1 MESGDSCEFPTPLPL
16 DVNFMK
22 KRILSSLLA
31 FVLLLSALP
40 MEVYAAETRYS
51 VAASPDQTTDA
62 GKTVS
67 MSVSVSGGKYNA
79 YDLVLTYDTARL
91 TYVSGQAADK
101 GASVTEKSGS
111 IRVIGYGADKSA
123 STKVVTLTFKTKA
136 AGTAK
141 VVISSAKIDTGTNAP
156 TKNAP
161 PAAISRSTT
170 KFTIQ
175 PGYTV
180 TLDKGLTSDSL
191 SAAAGEDYT
200 FRATDPLHYDYKP
213 SAKIGG
219 KDVTVKDNGDGTYTI
234 PGSEINGNIT
244 VKANRTPKTY
254 KVTFK
259 GEDLSGEKTAAYN
272 TPYHFKLNRKAG
284 YSYVLRVTIGG
295 KSYTCYKAENGG
307 YVIPG
312 ADITGDIVVTA
323 QKTKINSGGGSSS
336 GGSGGGSSAKYVS
349 VSFIGSGADD
359 AVGRKTTRRGSDYT
373 FRIDRKDDTD
383 YDVSARVNGVTVKCT
398 YDSKKNIYRIS
409 GSEVTGDITIT
420 ITKGAPVEVNVYVT
434 LDKQSMYLVTYSGS
448 VEDGHVPM
456 YDGQNMYWSE
466 AYNAYAWL
474 VISSADEKEVVRTA
488 RNSIIIGEGEAAA
501 SIDYSGNVDLSGR
514 IDVDDVHLDHDVY
527 NARYTLVSMVMHKF
541 LNADVNRDRK
551 VDVKDAV
558 WIVNRILSGQQGA

>member
-1 MESGDSCEFPTPLPL
+1 
-16 DVNFMK
+16 MK

-31 FVLLLSALP
+31 FVMLLSALP
-40 MEVYAAETRYS
+40 MGVYAAETRYS
-51 VAASPDQTTDA
+51 VAASPDQTTDV

-67 MSVSVSGGKYNA
+67 MSVSASGGKYNA

-101 GASVTEKSGS
+101 GASVTEKSES
-111 IRVIGYGADKSA
+111 IRVIGYGADKAA
-123 STKVVTLTFKTKA
+123 STAAVTLTFRTKA
-136 AGTAK
+136 AGTAE
-141 VVISSAKIDTGTNAP
+141 VRISSAKIDAGVNAP
-156 TKNAP
+156 TKDAP
-161 PAAISRSTT
+161 LALIKNSTT
-170 KFTIQ
+170 RFTIQ

-180 TLDKGLTSDSL
+180 TLEDGLAADSL

-213 SAKIGG
+213 SAKINGNI
-219 KDVTVKDNGDGTYTI
+219 TVKDNGDGTYTI

-259 GEDLSGEKTAAYN
+259 GEDLSGENSAPYN

-295 KSYTCYKAENGG
+295 KSYTGYKAENGG

-312 ADITGDIVVTA
+312 AAITGDIVVTA

-383 YDVSARVNGVTVKCT
+383 YDVSARVNGVTVKCI

-558 WIVNRILSGQQGA
+558 WIVNRIRSGQQGA

>member
-1 MESGDSCEFPTPLPL
+1 M
-16 DVNFMK
+16 
-22 KRILSSLLA
+22 SSA
-31 FVLLLSALP
+31 
-40 MEVYAAETRYS
+40 
-51 VAASPDQTTDA
+51 
-62 GKTVS
+62 
-67 MSVSVSGGKYNA
+67 
-79 YDLVLTYDTARL
+79 TAR
-91 TYVSGQAADK
+91 TRPVSTA
-101 GASVTEKSGS
+101 
-111 IRVIGYGADKSA
+111 
-123 STKVVTLTFKTKA
+123 VVTLTFKTKA
-136 AGTAK
+136 TGTAEVK
-141 VVISSAKIDTGTNAP
+141 ISSAKIDSSKNAQTRNAP
-156 TKNAP
+156 LAVIKN
-161 PAAISRSTT
+161 STT
-170 KFTIQ
+170 RFIIQ
-175 PGYTV
+175 PRYTV
-180 TLDKGLTSDSL
+180 TLEDGLTADSL

-213 SAKIGG
+213 SAKVGG

-244 VKANRTPKTY
+244 VKANRNPKTY

-259 GEDLSGEKTAAYN
+259 GEDLSGENSAPYN

-295 KSYTCYKAENGG
+295 KSYTGYKAENGG

-312 ADITGDIVVTA
+312 AAVTGDIVITA
-323 QKTKINSGGGSSS
+323 QKNKINPGGTSGGGGS
-336 GGSGGGSSAKYVS
+336 SGGGSSAGTVS

-420 ITKGAPVEVNVYVT
+420 ITKGAPVEVNVYIT

-558 WIVNRILSGQQGA
+558 WIVNRILSGRQGA

>member
-1 MESGDSCEFPTPLPL
+1 
-16 DVNFMK
+16 MK
-22 KRILSSLLA
+22 KRILSMLLA
-31 FVLLLSALP
+31 CLILLSALP
-40 MEVYAAETRYS
+40 LGGYAAQ
-51 VAASPDQTTDA
+51 ASPRYTVSASQDQTTDV

-67 MSVSVSGGKYNA
+67 MTVSVAGGSYNA
-79 YDLVLTYDTARL
+79 YDLALTYDTARL
-91 TYVSGQAADK
+91 TYVSGRTADRD
-101 GASVTEKSGS
+101 ASVAEKGGS
-111 IRVIGYGADKSA
+111 IRVIGYGADKA
-123 STKVVTLTFKTKA
+123 VSTAVVTLTFKTKA
-136 AGTAK
+136 TGTAEVK
-141 VVISSAKIDTGTNAP
+141 ISSAKIDSSKNAQTRNAP
-156 TKNAP
+156 LAVIKN
-161 PAAISRSTT
+161 STT
-170 KFTIQ
+170 RFIIQ
-175 PGYTV
+175 PRYTV
-180 TLDKGLTSDSL
+180 TLEDGLTADSL

-213 SAKIGG
+213 SAKVGG

-244 VKANRTPKTY
+244 VKANRNPKTY

-259 GEDLSGEKTAAYN
+259 GEDLSGENSAPYN

-295 KSYTCYKAENGG
+295 KSYTGYKAENGG

-312 ADITGDIVVTA
+312 AAVTGDIVITA
-323 QKTKINSGGGSSS
+323 QKNKINPGGTSGGGGS
-336 GGSGGGSSAKYVS
+336 SGGGSSAGTVS

-420 ITKGAPVEVNVYVT
+420 ITKGAPVEVNVYIT

-558 WIVNRILSGQQGA
+558 WIVNRILSGRQGA

>member
-1 MESGDSCEFPTPLPL
+1 
-16 DVNFMK
+16 MK
-22 KRILSSLLA
+22 KRILSALLA
-31 FVLLLSALP
+31 FVLIVSALP
-40 MEVYAAETRYS
+40 VGGKAAESGGVAAQASIRYS
-51 VAASPDQTTDA
+51 VSASPDQTTDV
-62 GKTVS
+62 GKTVI
-67 MSVSVSGGKYNA
+67 MYVTVSGGSYNA
-79 YDLVLTYDTARL
+79 YDLALTYDAARL

-101 GASVTEKSGS
+101 GASVTEKNGS
-111 IRVIGYGADKSA
+111 IRVIGYGGDKSA
-123 STKVVTLTFKTKA
+123 STAVVTLTFRTKA

-141 VVISSAKIDTGTNAP
+141 VVISSAKIDAGANAP

-161 PAAISRSTT
+161 SAAIRRSTT
-170 KFTIQ
+170 QFIVQPQFT
-175 PGYTV
+175 V
-180 TLDKGLTSDSL
+180 KLDEGLASDSL

-213 SAKIGG
+213 SAKVGG
-219 KDVTVKDNGDGTYTI
+219 QDVTDKVVKNEDGSYTI
-234 PGSEINGNIT
+234 PGGEITGNIT

-259 GEDLSGEKTAAYN
+259 GEDLSGEKAAAYN

-284 YSYVLRVTIGG
+284 YSYVLRVTISG
-295 KSYTCYKAENGG
+295 KSYTGYKAENGG

-312 ADITGDIVVTA
+312 AAVTGDIVVTA

-514 IDVDDVHLDHDVY
+514 IDGDDAHLDRDVY
-527 NARYTLVSMVMHKF
+527 NAKYTLASMVMHKF

-558 WIVNRILSGQQGA
+558 WIVNRVLHG

>member
-1 MESGDSCEFPTPLPL
+1 
-16 DVNFMK
+16 MK

-31 FVLLLSALP
+31 FVMLLSALP
-40 MEVYAAETRYS
+40 VGVYAAETRYS
-51 VAASPDQTTDA
+51 VAASPDQTTDV

-67 MSVSVSGGKYNA
+67 MNVSVPGGKYNA

-91 TYVSGQAADK
+91 TYVSGRAADK
-101 GASVTEKSGS
+101 GASVIEKSGS

-123 STKVVTLTFKTKA
+123 STKVITLTFKTKA
-136 AGTAK
+136 AGTAE
-141 VVISSAKIDTGTNAP
+141 VRISSAKIDAGANAP
-156 TKNAP
+156 TKDA
-161 PAAISRSTT
+161 PAAKINRSTT

-180 TLDKGLTSDSL
+180 TLDEGLTSDSL

-213 SAKIGG
+213 SAEIGG

-259 GEDLSGEKTAAYN
+259 GEDLSGESSAPYN

-295 KSYTCYKAENGG
+295 KSYTGYKAENGG

-312 ADITGDIVVTA
+312 AAVTGDIVVTA
-323 QKTKINSGGGSSS
+323 QKNKINPGGTSGGGGS
-336 GGSGGGSSAKYVS
+336 SGGGSSAGTVS

-420 ITKGAPVEVNVYVT
+420 ITKGAPAEVNVYVT

-558 WIVNRILSGQQGA
+558 WIVNRILSGRQGA

>member
-1 MESGDSCEFPTPLPL
+1 M
-16 DVNFMK
+16 
-22 KRILSSLLA
+22 
-31 FVLLLSALP
+31 
-40 MEVYAAETRYS
+40 
-51 VAASPDQTTDA
+51 
-62 GKTVS
+62 
-67 MSVSVSGGKYNA
+67 
-79 YDLVLTYDTARL
+79 
-91 TYVSGQAADK
+91 
-101 GASVTEKSGS
+101 
-111 IRVIGYGADKSA
+111 
-123 STKVVTLTFKTKA
+123 VTLTFKTKA
-136 AGTAK
+136 TGTAEVK
-141 VVISSAKIDTGTNAP
+141 ISSAKIDSSKNAQTRNAP
-156 TKNAP
+156 LAVIKN
-161 PAAISRSTT
+161 STT
-170 KFTIQ
+170 RFIIQ
-175 PGYTV
+175 PRYTV
-180 TLDKGLTSDSL
+180 TLEDGLTADSL

-213 SAKIGG
+213 SAKVGG

-244 VKANRTPKTY
+244 VKANRNPKTY

-259 GEDLSGEKTAAYN
+259 GEDLSGENSAPYN

-295 KSYTCYKAENGG
+295 KSYTGYKAENGG

-312 ADITGDIVVTA
+312 AAVTGDIVITA
-323 QKTKINSGGGSSS
+323 QKNKINPGGTSGGGGS
-336 GGSGGGSSAKYVS
+336 SGGGSSAGTVS

-420 ITKGAPVEVNVYVT
+420 ITKGAPVEVNVYIT

-558 WIVNRILSGQQGA
+558 WIVNRILSGRQGA

>member
-1 MESGDSCEFPTPLPL
+1 
-16 DVNFMK
+16 MK
-22 KRILSSLLA
+22 KRILSMLLA
-31 FVLLLSALP
+31 CLILLSALP
-40 MEVYAAETRYS
+40 LGGYAAQ
-51 VAASPDQTTDA
+51 ASPRYTVSASQDQTTDV

-67 MSVSVSGGKYNA
+67 MTVSVAGGSYNA
-79 YDLVLTYDTARL
+79 YDLALTYDTARL
-91 TYVSGQAADK
+91 TYVSGRTADRD
-101 GASVTEKSGS
+101 ASVAEKGGS
-111 IRVIGYGADKSA
+111 IRVIGYGADKA
-123 STKVVTLTFKTKA
+123 VSTAVVTLTFKTKA
-136 AGTAK
+136 TGTAEVK
-141 VVISSAKIDTGTNAP
+141 ISSAKIDSSKNAQTRNAP
-156 TKNAP
+156 LAVIKNSP
-161 PAAISRSTT
+161 TRFI
-170 KFTIQ
+170 IQ
-175 PGYTV
+175 PRYTV
-180 TLDKGLTSDSL
+180 TLEDGLTADSL

-213 SAKIGG
+213 SAKVGG

-244 VKANRTPKTY
+244 VKANRNPKTY

-259 GEDLSGEKTAAYN
+259 GEDLSGENSAPYN

-295 KSYTCYKAENGG
+295 KSYTGYKAENGG

-312 ADITGDIVVTA
+312 AAVTGDIVITA
-323 QKTKINSGGGSSS
+323 QKNKINPGGTSGGGGS
-336 GGSGGGSSAKYVS
+336 SGGGSSAGTVS

-420 ITKGAPVEVNVYVT
+420 ITKGAPVEVNVYIT

-456 YDGQNMYWSE
+456 YDGQNMYWTE

-558 WIVNRILSGQQGA
+558 WIVNRILSGRQGA

>member
-1 MESGDSCEFPTPLPL
+1 M
-16 DVNFMK
+16 
-22 KRILSSLLA
+22 
-31 FVLLLSALP
+31 
-40 MEVYAAETRYS
+40 
-51 VAASPDQTTDA
+51 
-62 GKTVS
+62 
-67 MSVSVSGGKYNA
+67 
-79 YDLVLTYDTARL
+79 
-91 TYVSGQAADK
+91 
-101 GASVTEKSGS
+101 
-111 IRVIGYGADKSA
+111 
-123 STKVVTLTFKTKA
+123 TLE
-136 AGTAK
+136 
-141 VVISSAKIDTGTNAP
+141 D
-156 TKNAP
+156 
-161 PAAISRSTT
+161 
-170 KFTIQ
+170 
-175 PGYTV
+175 
-180 TLDKGLTSDSL
+180 GLTSDSL

-213 SAKIGG
+213 SAKISG

-259 GEDLSGEKTAAYN
+259 GEDLSGENSAPYN
-272 TPYHFKLNRKAG
+272 TPYHFKLNRKA
-284 YSYVLRVTIGG
+284 V
-295 KSYTCYKAENGG
+295 
-307 YVIPG
+307 
-312 ADITGDIVVTA
+312 TGDIVVTA

-501 SIDYSGNVDLSGR
+501 SIDYSGNVDLSGH

>member
-1 MESGDSCEFPTPLPL
+1 
-16 DVNFMK
+16 MK
-22 KRILSSLLA
+22 KRILSALLA
-31 FVLLLSALP
+31 FVLIVSALP
-40 MEVYAAETRYS
+40 VGGKAAESGGAAAQASIRYS
-51 VAASPDQTTDA
+51 VSASPDQTTDV
-62 GKTVS
+62 GKTVI
-67 MSVSVSGGKYNA
+67 MYVTVSGGNYNA
-79 YDLVLTYDTARL
+79 YDLALTYDAARL

-101 GASVTEKSGS
+101 GASVTEKNGS
-111 IRVIGYGADKSA
+111 IRVIGYGGDKSA
-123 STKVVTLTFKTKA
+123 STAVVKLTFRTKA

-141 VVISSAKIDTGTNAP
+141 VVISSAKIDAGANAP

-161 PAAISRSTT
+161 SAAIRRSTT
-170 KFTIQ
+170 QFIVQPQFT
-175 PGYTV
+175 V
-180 TLDKGLTSDSL
+180 KLDEGLASDSL

-234 PGSEINGNIT
+234 PGGEITGNIT

-259 GEDLSGEKTAAYN
+259 GEDLSGEKAAAYN

-295 KSYTCYKAENGG
+295 KSYTGYKAEDGG

-312 ADITGDIVVTA
+312 AAITGDIVITA

-336 GGSGGGSSAKYVS
+336 GGSGGGSSAKNVS

-359 AVGRKTTRRGSDYT
+359 AVGKKTTRRGSEYT

-398 YDSKKNIYRIS
+398 YDSKKDIYRIP
-409 GSEVTGDITIT
+409 GSAVTGDITIT
-420 ITKGAPVEVNVYVT
+420 VTKGAAVEVNAYVT
-434 LDKQSMYLVTYSGS
+434 LDRQSMYLVTYSGS
-448 VEDGHVPM
+448 VADGHVPM

-474 VISSADEKEVVRTA
+474 VVSSADEKEVA
-488 RNSIIIGEGEAAA
+488 RAAQNSITIGEGEAAA

-514 IDVDDVHLDHDVY
+514 IDGDDAHLDRDVY
-527 NARYTLVSMVMHKF
+527 NAKYTLASMVMHKF
-541 LNADVNRDRK
+541 LNADVNRERK

-558 WIVNRILSGQQGA
+558 WIVNRVLHG

>member
-1 MESGDSCEFPTPLPL
+1 
-16 DVNFMK
+16 MK
-22 KRILSSLLA
+22 KRILSALLA
-31 FVLLLSALP
+31 FVLIVSALP
-40 MEVYAAETRYS
+40 VGGKAAESGGAAAQVSIRYS
-51 VAASPDQTTDA
+51 VSASPDQTTDV
-62 GKTVS
+62 GKTVI
-67 MSVSVSGGKYNA
+67 MYVTVSGGSYNA
-79 YDLVLTYDTARL
+79 YDLALTYDAARL

-101 GASVTEKSGS
+101 GASVTEKNGS
-111 IRVIGYGADKSA
+111 IRVIGYGGDKSA
-123 STKVVTLTFKTKA
+123 STAVVKLTFRTKA

-141 VVISSAKIDTGTNAP
+141 VVISSAKIDAGANAP

-161 PAAISRSTT
+161 SAAIRRSTT
-170 KFTIQ
+170 QFIVQPQFT
-175 PGYTV
+175 V
-180 TLDKGLTSDSL
+180 KLEEGLASDSL

-234 PGSEINGNIT
+234 PGGEITGNIT

-295 KSYTCYKAENGG
+295 KSYTGYKAEDGG

-312 ADITGDIVVTA
+312 AAITGDIVITA
-323 QKTKINSGGGSSS
+323 QKTKINPGGGSSS

-359 AVGRKTTRRGSDYT
+359 AVGKKTTRRGSEYT

-398 YDSKKNIYRIS
+398 YDSKKDIYRIP
-409 GSEVTGDITIT
+409 GSAVTGDITIT
-420 ITKGAPVEVNVYVT
+420 VTKGAAVEVNAYVT
-434 LDKQSMYLVTYSGS
+434 LDRQSMYLVTYSGS
-448 VEDGHVPM
+448 VADGHVPM

-474 VISSADEKEVVRTA
+474 VVSSADEKEVA
-488 RNSIIIGEGEAAA
+488 RAAQNSITIGEGEAAA

-514 IDVDDVHLDHDVY
+514 IDGDDAHLDRDVY
-527 NARYTLVSMVMHKF
+527 NAKYTLASMVMHKF

-558 WIVNRILSGQQGA
+558 WIVNRVLHG

>member
-1 MESGDSCEFPTPLPL
+1 M
-16 DVNFMK
+16 
-22 KRILSSLLA
+22 
-31 FVLLLSALP
+31 
-40 MEVYAAETRYS
+40 
-51 VAASPDQTTDA
+51 
-62 GKTVS
+62 
-67 MSVSVSGGKYNA
+67 
-79 YDLVLTYDTARL
+79 
-91 TYVSGQAADK
+91 
-101 GASVTEKSGS
+101 
-111 IRVIGYGADKSA
+111 
-123 STKVVTLTFKTKA
+123 TLE
-136 AGTAK
+136 
-141 VVISSAKIDTGTNAP
+141 D
-156 TKNAP
+156 
-161 PAAISRSTT
+161 
-170 KFTIQ
+170 
-175 PGYTV
+175 
-180 TLDKGLTSDSL
+180 GLTADSL

-213 SAKIGG
+213 SAKVGG

-244 VKANRTPKTY
+244 VKANRNPKTY

-259 GEDLSGEKTAAYN
+259 GEDLSGENSAPYN

-295 KSYTCYKAENGG
+295 KSYTGYKAENGG

-312 ADITGDIVVTA
+312 AAVTGDIVITA
-323 QKTKINSGGGSSS
+323 QKNKINPGGTSGGGGS
-336 GGSGGGSSAKYVS
+336 SGGGSSAGTVS

-448 VEDGHVPM
+448 GEDGHVPM

>member
-1 MESGDSCEFPTPLPL
+1 
-16 DVNFMK
+16 MK
-22 KRILSSLLA
+22 KRILSALLA
-31 FVLLLSALP
+31 FVLIVSALP
-40 MEVYAAETRYS
+40 VGGKAAESGGVAAQASIRYS
-51 VAASPDQTTDA
+51 VSASPDQTTDV
-62 GKTVS
+62 GKTVI
-67 MSVSVSGGKYNA
+67 MYVTVSGGSYNA
-79 YDLVLTYDTARL
+79 YDLALTYDAARL

-101 GASVTEKSGS
+101 GASVTEKNGS
-111 IRVIGYGADKSA
+111 IRVIGYGGDKSA
-123 STKVVTLTFKTKA
+123 STAVVKLTFRTKA

-141 VVISSAKIDTGTNAP
+141 VVIPSAKIDAGANAP

-161 PAAISRSTT
+161 SAAIRRSTT
-170 KFTIQ
+170 QFIVQPQFT
-175 PGYTV
+175 V
-180 TLDKGLTSDSL
+180 KLDEGLASDSL

-200 FRATDPLHYDYKP
+200 FRATDLLHYDYKP

-234 PGSEINGNIT
+234 PGGEITGNIT

-295 KSYTCYKAENGG
+295 KSYTGYKAEDGG

-312 ADITGDIVVTA
+312 AAITGDIVITA

-336 GGSGGGSSAKYVS
+336 GGSGGGSSAKNVS

-359 AVGRKTTRRGSDYT
+359 AVGKKTTRRGSEYT

-398 YDSKKNIYRIS
+398 YDSKKDIYRIP
-409 GSEVTGDITIT
+409 GSAVTGDITIT
-420 ITKGAPVEVNVYVT
+420 VTKGTPVEANAYVT
-434 LDKQSMYLVTYSGS
+434 LDRQSMYLVTYSGS
-448 VEDGHVPM
+448 VADGHVPM

-474 VISSADEKEVVRTA
+474 VVSSADEKEVVRTA
-488 RNSIIIGEGEAAA
+488 QNSITIGEGEAAA

-514 IDVDDVHLDHDVY
+514 IDGDDAHLDRDVY
-527 NARYTLVSMVMHKF
+527 NAKYTLASMVMHKF

-558 WIVNRILSGQQGA
+558 WIVNRVLRG

>member
-1 MESGDSCEFPTPLPL
+1 
-16 DVNFMK
+16 MK
-22 KRILSSLLA
+22 KRVLSGLLA
-31 FVLLLSALP
+31 FVMLLSALP
-40 MEVYAAETRYS
+40 MGVYAAETRYS

-79 YDLVLTYDTARL
+79 YDLALTYDTARL

-123 STKVVTLTFKTKA
+123 STKVITLTFKTKA

-141 VVISSAKIDTGTNAP
+141 VVIS
-156 TKNAP
+156 
-161 PAAISRSTT
+161 
-170 KFTIQ
+170 
-175 PGYTV
+175 
-180 TLDKGLTSDSL
+180 
-191 SAAAGEDYT
+191 
-200 FRATDPLHYDYKP
+200 

-234 PGSEINGNIT
+234 PGIEIIGNIT

-295 KSYTCYKAENGG
+295 KSYTGYKAENGG

-312 ADITGDIVVTA
+312 AAVTGNIVVTA

-383 YDVSARVNGVTVKCT
+383 YDVSARVNGITVKCT

>member
-1 MESGDSCEFPTPLPL
+1 
-16 DVNFMK
+16 MK
-22 KRILSSLLA
+22 KRILSALLA
-31 FVLLLSALP
+31 FVLIVSALP
-40 MEVYAAETRYS
+40 VGGKAAESGGVAAQASIRYS
-51 VAASPDQTTDA
+51 VSASPDQTTDV
-62 GKTVS
+62 GKTVI
-67 MSVSVSGGKYNA
+67 MYVTVSGGSYNA
-79 YDLVLTYDTARL
+79 YDLALTYDAARL

-101 GASVTEKSGS
+101 GASVTEKNGS
-111 IRVIGYGADKSA
+111 IRVIGYGGDKSA
-123 STKVVTLTFKTKA
+123 STAAVTLTFRTKA

-141 VVISSAKIDTGTNAP
+141 VVISSAKIDAGANAP

-161 PAAISRSTT
+161 SATIRRSTT
-170 KFTIQ
+170 QFIVQPQFT
-175 PGYTV
+175 V
-180 TLDKGLTSDSL
+180 KLDEGLASDSL

-234 PGSEINGNIT
+234 PGGEITGNIT

-272 TPYHFKLNRKAG
+272 TPYQFKLNRKAG

-295 KSYTCYKAENGG
+295 KSYTGYKAEDGG

-312 ADITGDIVVTA
+312 AAITGDIVITA

-359 AVGRKTTRRGSDYT
+359 AVGKKTTRRGSEYT

-398 YDSKKNIYRIS
+398 YDSKKDIYRIP
-409 GSEVTGDITIT
+409 GSAVTGDITIT
-420 ITKGAPVEVNVYVT
+420 VTKGAPVEVNAYVT
-434 LDKQSMYLVTYSGS
+434 LDRQSMYLVTYSGS

-474 VISSADEKEVVRTA
+474 AVSSADEKEVVRA
-488 RNSIIIGEGEAAA
+488 AQNSITIGEGEAAA

-514 IDVDDVHLDHDVY
+514 IDGDDAHLDRDVY
-527 NARYTLVSMVMHKF
+527 NAKYTLASMVMHKF

-558 WIVNRILSGQQGA
+558 WIVNRVLHG

>member
-1 MESGDSCEFPTPLPL
+1 
-16 DVNFMK
+16 MK
-22 KRILSSLLA
+22 KRILSALLA
-31 FVLLLSALP
+31 FVLIVSALP
-40 MEVYAAETRYS
+40 VGGKAAESGGVAAQASIRYS
-51 VAASPDQTTDA
+51 VSASPDQTTDV
-62 GKTVS
+62 GKTVI
-67 MSVSVSGGKYNA
+67 MYVTVSGGSYNA
-79 YDLVLTYDTARL
+79 YDLALTYDAARL

-101 GASVTEKSGS
+101 GASVTEKNGS
-111 IRVIGYGADKSA
+111 IRVIGYGGDKSA
-123 STKVVTLTFKTKA
+123 STAVVTLTFRTKA

-141 VVISSAKIDTGTNAP
+141 VVISSAKIDAGANAP

-161 PAAISRSTT
+161 SAAIRISTT
-170 KFTIQ
+170 QFIVQPQFT
-175 PGYTV
+175 V
-180 TLDKGLTSDSL
+180 KLDEGLASDSL

-213 SAKIGG
+213 SAKIGD

-234 PGSEINGNIT
+234 PGGEITGNIT

-295 KSYTCYKAENGG
+295 KSYTGYKAEDGG

-312 ADITGDIVVTA
+312 AAITGDIVITA

-359 AVGRKTTRRGSDYT
+359 AVGKKTTRRGSEYT

-398 YDSKKNIYRIS
+398 YDSKKDIYRIP
-409 GSEVTGDITIT
+409 GSAVTGDITIT
-420 ITKGAPVEVNVYVT
+420 VTKGAPVEANAYVT
-434 LDKQSMYLVTYSGS
+434 LDRQSMYLVTYSGS
-448 VEDGHVPM
+448 VADGHVPM

-474 VISSADEKEVVRTA
+474 VVSSADEKEVVRA
-488 RNSIIIGEGEAAA
+488 AQNSITIGEGEAAA

-514 IDVDDVHLDHDVY
+514 IDGDDAHLDRDVY
-527 NARYTLVSMVMHKF
+527 NAKYTLASMVMHKF

-558 WIVNRILSGQQGA
+558 WIVNRVLHG

>member
-1 MESGDSCEFPTPLPL
+1 
-16 DVNFMK
+16 MK
-22 KRILSSLLA
+22 KRILSALLA
-31 FVLLLSALP
+31 FVLIVSALP
-40 MEVYAAETRYS
+40 VGGNAAESGDVAAQASIRYS
-51 VAASPDQTTDA
+51 VSASPDQTTDV
-62 GKTVS
+62 GKTVI
-67 MSVSVSGGKYNA
+67 MYVTVSGGSYNA
-79 YDLVLTYDTARL
+79 YDLALTYDAARL

-101 GASVTEKSGS
+101 GASVTEKNGS
-111 IRVIGYGADKSA
+111 IRVIGYGGDKSA
-123 STKVVTLTFKTKA
+123 SAAVVTLTFRTKA
-136 AGTAK
+136 AGTAN
-141 VVISSAKIDTGTNAP
+141 VVIASAKIDAGANAP

-161 PAAISRSTT
+161 AATIKRSTT
-170 KFTIQ
+170 QFSIQ
-175 PGYTV
+175 PQFTV
-180 TLDKGLTSDSL
+180 TLEEGLASDSL

-219 KDVTVKDNGDGTYTI
+219 KDITVRDNGDGTYTI
-234 PGSEINGNIT
+234 PGGEITGNIT

-259 GEDLSGEKTAAYN
+259 GEDVSGASSATYN

-295 KSYTCYKAENGG
+295 KSYTGYKAEDGG

-312 ADITGDIVVTA
+312 AAITGDIVVTA

-336 GGSGGGSSAKYVS
+336 GGSGGGSSTKYVS

-359 AVGRKTTRRGSDYT
+359 AVGKKTTRRGSEYT

-398 YDSKKNIYRIS
+398 YDSKKGIYRIP
-409 GSEVTGDITIT
+409 GSAVTGDITIT
-420 ITKGAPVEVNVYVT
+420 VTKGAPVEVNAYVT
-434 LDKQSMYLVTYSGS
+434 LDRQSMYLVTYSGS
-448 VEDGHVPM
+448 VADGHVPM
-456 YDGQNMYWSE
+456 YEGQNMYWSE

-474 VISSADEKEVVRTA
+474 VASSADEKEVVRSA
-488 RNSIIIGEGEAAA
+488 QNSITIGEGEAAA
-501 SIDYSGNVDLSGR
+501 SIDCSGNVDLSGR
-514 IDVDDVHLDHDVY
+514 IDGDDAHLDHDVY
-527 NARYTLVSMVMHKF
+527 NAKYTLASMVMHKF

-558 WIVNRILSGQQGA
+558 WIVNRILHG

>member
-1 MESGDSCEFPTPLPL
+1 
-16 DVNFMK
+16 MK
-22 KRILSSLLA
+22 KRILPALLA
-31 FVLLLSALP
+31 FVLIVSALP
-40 MEVYAAETRYS
+40 VGGKAAESGGVAAQASIRYS
-51 VAASPDQTTDA
+51 VSASPDQTTDV
-62 GKTVS
+62 GKTVI
-67 MSVSVSGGKYNA
+67 MYVTVSGGSYNA
-79 YDLVLTYDTARL
+79 YDLALTYDAARL
-91 TYVSGQAADK
+91 TYVSGQVADK
-101 GASVTEKSGS
+101 GASVTEKNGS
-111 IRVIGYGADKSA
+111 IRVIGYGGDKSA
-123 STKVVTLTFKTKA
+123 STAVVTLTFRTKA

-141 VVISSAKIDTGTNAP
+141 VVISSAKIDVGANAP

-161 PAAISRSTT
+161 SATIRRSTT
-170 KFTIQ
+170 QFIVQPQFT
-175 PGYTV
+175 V
-180 TLDKGLTSDSL
+180 KLDEGLASDSL

-213 SAKIGG
+213 SAKIGD

-234 PGSEINGNIT
+234 PGGEITGNIT

-295 KSYTCYKAENGG
+295 KSYTGYKAEDGG

-312 ADITGDIVVTA
+312 AAITGDIVITA

-359 AVGRKTTRRGSDYT
+359 AVGKKTTRRGSEYT

-398 YDSKKNIYRIS
+398 YDSKKDIYRIP
-409 GSEVTGDITIT
+409 GSAVTGDITIT
-420 ITKGAPVEVNVYVT
+420 VTKGAPVEVNAYVT
-434 LDKQSMYLVTYSGS
+434 LDRQSMYLVTYSGS
-448 VEDGHVPM
+448 VADGHVPM

-474 VISSADEKEVVRTA
+474 VVSSADEKEVVRA
-488 RNSIIIGEGEAAA
+488 AQNSITIGEGEAAA

-514 IDVDDVHLDHDVY
+514 IDGDDAHLDRDVY
-527 NARYTLVSMVMHKF
+527 NAKYTLASMVMHRF

-558 WIVNRILSGQQGA
+558 WIVNRVLHG

>member
-1 MESGDSCEFPTPLPL
+1 
-16 DVNFMK
+16 MK
-22 KRILSSLLA
+22 KRILSALLA
-31 FVLLLSALP
+31 FVLIVSALP
-40 MEVYAAETRYS
+40 VGGKAAESGGVAAQASIRYS
-51 VAASPDQTTDA
+51 VSASPDQTTDV
-62 GKTVS
+62 GKTVI
-67 MSVSVSGGKYNA
+67 MYVTVSGGSYNA
-79 YDLVLTYDTARL
+79 YDLALTYDAARL

-101 GASVTEKSGS
+101 GASVTEKNGS
-111 IRVIGYGADKSA
+111 IRVIGYGGDKSA
-123 STKVVTLTFKTKA
+123 STAAVSLTFRTKA

-141 VVISSAKIDTGTNAP
+141 VVISSAKIDAGANAP

-161 PAAISRSTT
+161 SATIRRSTT
-170 KFTIQ
+170 QFIVQPQFT
-175 PGYTV
+175 V
-180 TLDKGLTSDSL
+180 KLDEGLASDSL

-234 PGSEINGNIT
+234 PGGEITGNIT

-295 KSYTCYKAENGG
+295 KSYTGYKAEDGG

-312 ADITGDIVVTA
+312 AAITGDIVITA

-359 AVGRKTTRRGSDYT
+359 AVGKKTTRRGSEYT

-398 YDSKKNIYRIS
+398 YDSKKDIYRIP
-409 GSEVTGDITIT
+409 GSAVTGDITIT
-420 ITKGAPVEVNVYVT
+420 VTKGAPVEVNAYVT
-434 LDKQSMYLVTYSGS
+434 LDRQSMYLVTYSGS
-448 VEDGHVPM
+448 VADGHVPM

-474 VISSADEKEVVRTA
+474 VVSSADEKEVVRA
-488 RNSIIIGEGEAAA
+488 AQNSITIGEGEAAA

-514 IDVDDVHLDHDVY
+514 IDGDDAHLDRDVY
-527 NARYTLVSMVMHKF
+527 NAKYTLASMVMHKF

-558 WIVNRILSGQQGA
+558 WIVNRVLHG

>member
-1 MESGDSCEFPTPLPL
+1 MLLACFMLLPALPL
-16 DVNFMK
+16 GG
-22 KRILSSLLA
+22 
-31 FVLLLSALP
+31 
-40 MEVYAAETRYS
+40 YAAQ
-51 VAASPDQTTDA
+51 ASPRYTVSASRDQTTDV

-67 MSVSVSGGKYNA
+67 MTVSVAGGSYNA
-79 YDLVLTYDTARL
+79 YDLALTYDTARL

-136 AGTAK
+136 AGTAE
-141 VVISSAKIDTGTNAP
+141 VRISSANIDTGANAP

-161 PAAISRSTT
+161 PAAISRNTT

-180 TLDKGLTSDSL
+180 TLDEGLASDSL

-219 KDVTVKDNGDGTYTI
+219 QDVTDKLVKNGDGSYTI

-259 GEDLSGEKTAAYN
+259 GEDLSGENSAPYN

-295 KSYTCYKAENGG
+295 ESYTGYKAENGG

-312 ADITGDIVVTA
+312 AAVTGDIVVTA

>member
-1 MESGDSCEFPTPLPL
+1 
-16 DVNFMK
+16 MK
-22 KRILSSLLA
+22 KRILSMLLA
-31 FVLLLSALP
+31 CLILLSALP
-40 MEVYAAETRYS
+40 LGGYAAL
-51 VAASPDQTTDA
+51 ASPRYTVSASQDQTTDV

-67 MSVSVSGGKYNA
+67 MTVSVAGGSYNA
-79 YDLVLTYDTARL
+79 YDLALTYDTARL
-91 TYVSGQAADK
+91 TYVSGRTADRD
-101 GASVTEKSGS
+101 ASVAEKGGS
-111 IRVIGYGADKSA
+111 IRVIGYGADKA
-123 STKVVTLTFKTKA
+123 VSTAVVTLTFKTKA
-136 AGTAK
+136 TGTAEVK
-141 VVISSAKIDTGTNAP
+141 ISSAKIDSSKNAQTRNAP
-156 TKNAP
+156 LAVIKN
-161 PAAISRSTT
+161 STT
-170 KFTIQ
+170 RFIIQ
-175 PGYTV
+175 PRYTV
-180 TLDKGLTSDSL
+180 TLEDGLTADSL

-213 SAKIGG
+213 SAKVGG

-244 VKANRTPKTY
+244 VKANRNPKTY

-259 GEDLSGEKTAAYN
+259 GEDLSGENSAPYN

-295 KSYTCYKAENGG
+295 KSYTGYKAENGG

-312 ADITGDIVVTA
+312 AAVTGDIVITA
-323 QKTKINSGGGSSS
+323 QKNKINPGGTSGGGGS
-336 GGSGGGSSAKYVS
+336 SGGGSSAGTVS

-420 ITKGAPVEVNVYVT
+420 ITKGAPVEVNVYIT

-558 WIVNRILSGQQGA
+558 WIVNRILSGRQGA

>member
-1 MESGDSCEFPTPLPL
+1 
-16 DVNFMK
+16 MK
-22 KRILSSLLA
+22 KRILSMLLA
-31 FVLLLSALP
+31 CLILLSALP
-40 MEVYAAETRYS
+40 LGGYAAQ
-51 VAASPDQTTDA
+51 ASPRYTVSASQDQTTDV

-67 MSVSVSGGKYNA
+67 MTVSVAGGSYNA
-79 YDLVLTYDTARL
+79 YDLALTYDTARL
-91 TYVSGQAADK
+91 TYVSGRTADRD
-101 GASVTEKSGS
+101 ASVAEKGGS
-111 IRVIGYGADKSA
+111 IRVIGYGADKA
-123 STKVVTLTFKTKA
+123 VSTAVVTLTFKTKA
-136 AGTAK
+136 TGTAEVK
-141 VVISSAKIDTGTNAP
+141 ISSAKIDSSKNAQTRNAP
-156 TKNAP
+156 LAVIKN
-161 PAAISRSTT
+161 STT
-170 KFTIQ
+170 RFIIQ
-175 PGYTV
+175 PRYTV
-180 TLDKGLTSDSL
+180 TLEDGLTADSL

-213 SAKIGG
+213 SAKVGG

-244 VKANRTPKTY
+244 VKANRNPKTY

-259 GEDLSGEKTAAYN
+259 GEDLSGENSAPYN

-295 KSYTCYKAENGG
+295 KSYTGYKAENGG

-312 ADITGDIVVTA
+312 AAVTGDIVITA
-323 QKTKINSGGGSSS
+323 QKNKINPGGTSGGGGS
-336 GGSGGGSSAKYVS
+336 SGGGSSAGTVS

-420 ITKGAPVEVNVYVT
+420 ITKGAPVEVNVYIT

-501 SIDYSGNVDLSGR
+501 SIYYSGNVVLSGR

>member
-1 MESGDSCEFPTPLPL
+1 
-16 DVNFMK
+16 MK
-22 KRILSSLLA
+22 KRILSMLLA
-31 FVLLLSALP
+31 CLILLSALP
-40 MEVYAAETRYS
+40 LGGYAAQ
-51 VAASPDQTTDA
+51 ASPRYTVSASQDQTTDV

-67 MSVSVSGGKYNA
+67 MTVSVAGGSYNA
-79 YDLVLTYDTARL
+79 YDLALTYDTARL
-91 TYVSGQAADK
+91 TYVSGRTADRD
-101 GASVTEKSGS
+101 ASVAEKGGS
-111 IRVIGYGADKSA
+111 IRVIGYGADKA
-123 STKVVTLTFKTKA
+123 VSTAVVTLTFKTKA
-136 AGTAK
+136 TGTAEVK
-141 VVISSAKIDTGTNAP
+141 ISSAKIDSSKNAQTRNAP
-156 TKNAP
+156 LAVIKN
-161 PAAISRSTT
+161 STT
-170 KFTIQ
+170 RFIIQ
-175 PGYTV
+175 PRYTV
-180 TLDKGLTSDSL
+180 TLEDGLTADSL

-213 SAKIGG
+213 SAKVGG

-244 VKANRTPKTY
+244 VKANRNPKTY

-259 GEDLSGEKTAAYN
+259 GEDLSGENSAPYN

-295 KSYTCYKAENGG
+295 KSYTGYKAENGG

-312 ADITGDIVVTA
+312 AAVTGDIVITA
-323 QKTKINSGGGSSS
+323 QKNKINPGGTSGGGGS
-336 GGSGGGSSAKYVS
+336 SGGGSSAGTVS

-383 YDVSARVNGVTVKCT
+383 YDVSARVNGITVKCT

-527 NARYTLVSMVMHKF
+527 NAGYTLVSMVMHKF

>member
-1 MESGDSCEFPTPLPL
+1 
-16 DVNFMK
+16 MK
-22 KRILSSLLA
+22 KRILFALLA
-31 FVLLLSALP
+31 FVLIMSALP
-40 MEVYAAETRYS
+40 VGGKAAESGGVAAQASIRYS
-51 VAASPDQTTDA
+51 VSASPDQTTDV
-62 GKTVS
+62 GKTVI
-67 MSVSVSGGKYNA
+67 MYVTVSGGSYNA
-79 YDLVLTYDTARL
+79 YDLALTYDAARL

-101 GASVTEKSGS
+101 GASVTEKNGS
-111 IRVIGYGADKSA
+111 IRVIGYGGDKSA
-123 STKVVTLTFKTKA
+123 STAVVTLTFRTKA
-136 AGTAK
+136 AGMAK
-141 VVISSAKIDTGTNAP
+141 VVISSAKIDAGANAP

-161 PAAISRSTT
+161 SATIRRSTT
-170 KFTIQ
+170 QFIVQPQFT
-175 PGYTV
+175 V
-180 TLDKGLTSDSL
+180 KLDEGLASDSL

-234 PGSEINGNIT
+234 PGGEITGNIT

-295 KSYTCYKAENGG
+295 KSYTGYKAEDGG

-312 ADITGDIVVTA
+312 AAITGDIVITA

-359 AVGRKTTRRGSDYT
+359 AVGKKTTRRGSEYT

-398 YDSKKNIYRIS
+398 YDSKKDIYRIP
-409 GSEVTGDITIT
+409 GSAVTGDITIT
-420 ITKGAPVEVNVYVT
+420 VTKGAPVEANAYVT
-434 LDKQSMYLVTYSGS
+434 LDRQSMYLVTYSGS
-448 VEDGHVPM
+448 VADGHVPM

-474 VISSADEKEVVRTA
+474 VVSSSDEKEVVRA
-488 RNSIIIGEGEAAA
+488 AQNSITIGEGEAAA

-514 IDVDDVHLDHDVY
+514 IDGDDAHLDRDVY
-527 NARYTLVSMVMHKF
+527 NAKYTLTSMVMHKF

-558 WIVNRILSGQQGA
+558 WIVNRVLHG

>member
-1 MESGDSCEFPTPLPL
+1 
-16 DVNFMK
+16 MK
-22 KRILSSLLA
+22 KRILSALLA
-31 FVLLLSALP
+31 FVLIMSALP
-40 MEVYAAETRYS
+40 VGGKAAESGGVAAQASIRYS
-51 VAASPDQTTDA
+51 VSASPDQTTDV
-62 GKTVS
+62 GKTVI
-67 MSVSVSGGKYNA
+67 MYVTVSGGSYNA
-79 YDLVLTYDTARL
+79 YDLAMTYDAARL

-101 GASVTEKSGS
+101 GASVTEKNGS
-111 IRVIGYGADKSA
+111 IRVIGYGGDKSA
-123 STKVVTLTFKTKA
+123 STAVVKLTFRTKA

-141 VVISSAKIDTGTNAP
+141 VVISSAKIDAGANAP

-161 PAAISRSTT
+161 SAAIRRSTT
-170 KFTIQ
+170 QFIVQPQFT
-175 PGYTV
+175 V
-180 TLDKGLTSDSL
+180 KLDEGLASDSL

-234 PGSEINGNIT
+234 PGGEITGNIT

-295 KSYTCYKAENGG
+295 KSYTGYKAEDGG

-312 ADITGDIVVTA
+312 AAVTGDIVITA

-359 AVGRKTTRRGSDYT
+359 AVGKKTTRRGSEYT

-398 YDSKKNIYRIS
+398 YDSKKDIYRIP
-409 GSEVTGDITIT
+409 GSAVTGDITIT
-420 ITKGAPVEVNVYVT
+420 VTKGTPVEANAYVT
-434 LDKQSMYLVTYSGS
+434 LDRQSMYLVTYSGS
-448 VEDGHVPM
+448 VADGHVPM

-474 VISSADEKEVVRTA
+474 VVSSADEKEVVRA
-488 RNSIIIGEGEAAA
+488 AQNSITIGEGEAAA

-514 IDVDDVHLDHDVY
+514 IDGDDAHLDRDVY
-527 NARYTLVSMVMHKF
+527 NAKYTLASMVMHKF

-558 WIVNRILSGQQGA
+558 WIVNRVLRG

>member
-1 MESGDSCEFPTPLPL
+1 
-16 DVNFMK
+16 MK
-22 KRILSSLLA
+22 KRILSALLA
-31 FVLLLSALP
+31 FVLIVSAFP
-40 MEVYAAETRYS
+40 VGGKAAESGGVAAQASIRYS
-51 VAASPDQTTDA
+51 VSASPDQTTDV
-62 GKTVS
+62 GKTVI
-67 MSVSVSGGKYNA
+67 MYVTVSGGSYNA
-79 YDLVLTYDTARL
+79 YDLALTYDAARL

-101 GASVTEKSGS
+101 GASVTEKNGS
-111 IRVIGYGADKSA
+111 IRVIGYGGDKSA
-123 STKVVTLTFKTKA
+123 STAAVTLTFRTKA

-141 VVISSAKIDTGTNAP
+141 VVISSAKIDAGANAP

-161 PAAISRSTT
+161 SAAIRRSTT
-170 KFTIQ
+170 QFIVQPQFT
-175 PGYTV
+175 V
-180 TLDKGLTSDSL
+180 KLDEGLASDSL

-234 PGSEINGNIT
+234 PGGEITGNIT

-295 KSYTCYKAENGG
+295 KSYTGYKAEDGG

-312 ADITGDIVVTA
+312 AAITGDIVITA

-359 AVGRKTTRRGSDYT
+359 AVGKKTTRRGSEYT

-398 YDSKKNIYRIS
+398 YDSKKDIYRIP
-409 GSEVTGDITIT
+409 GSAVTGDITIT
-420 ITKGAPVEVNVYVT
+420 VTKGAPVEVNAYVT
-434 LDKQSMYLVTYSGS
+434 LDRQSMYLVTYSGS
-448 VEDGHVPM
+448 VADGHVPM

-474 VISSADEKEVVRTA
+474 VVSSADEKEVVRA
-488 RNSIIIGEGEAAA
+488 AQNSITIGEGEAAA

-514 IDVDDVHLDHDVY
+514 IDGDDAHLDRDVY
-527 NARYTLVSMVMHKF
+527 NAKYTLASMVMHKF

-558 WIVNRILSGQQGA
+558 WIVNRVLHG

>member
-1 MESGDSCEFPTPLPL
+1 MTPVSAAAPAPAPALWCFPWGMTDWPT
-16 DVNFMK
+16 
-22 KRILSSLLA
+22 
-31 FVLLLSALP
+31 
-40 MEVYAAETRYS
+40 AAKFR
-51 VAASPDQTTDA
+51 TT
-62 GKTVS
+62 S
-67 MSVSVSGGKYNA
+67 
-79 YDLVLTYDTARL
+79 
-91 TYVSGQAADK
+91 
-101 GASVTEKSGS
+101 
-111 IRVIGYGADKSA
+111 
-123 STKVVTLTFKTKA
+123 
-136 AGTAK
+136 
-141 VVISSAKIDTGTNAP
+141 
-156 TKNAP
+156 AP

-180 TLDKGLTSDSL
+180 TLDEGLTSDSL
-191 SAAAGEDYT
+191 SAVAGEDYT
-200 FRATDPLHYDYKP
+200 FGATDPLHYDYKP

-234 PGSEINGNIT
+234 PGSEIGGNIT

-259 GEDLSGEKTAAYN
+259 GEDLSGENSATYN

-295 KSYTCYKAENGG
+295 KSYTGYKAENGG

-323 QKTKINSGGGSSS
+323 QKNKINSGGTS
-336 GGSGGGSSAKYVS
+336 GGGGSSGGGSSAGTVS

>member
-1 MESGDSCEFPTPLPL
+1 
-16 DVNFMK
+16 MK
-22 KRILSSLLA
+22 KRILSMLLA
-31 FVLLLSALP
+31 CLILLSALP
-40 MEVYAAETRYS
+40 LGGYAAQ
-51 VAASPDQTTDA
+51 ASPRYTVSASQDQTTDV

-67 MSVSVSGGKYNA
+67 MTVSVAGGSYNA
-79 YDLVLTYDTARL
+79 YDLALTYDTARL
-91 TYVSGQAADK
+91 TYVSGRTADRD
-101 GASVTEKSGS
+101 ASVAEKGGS
-111 IRVIGYGADKSA
+111 IRVIGYGADKA
-123 STKVVTLTFKTKA
+123 VSTAVVTLTFKTKA
-136 AGTAK
+136 TGTAEVK
-141 VVISSAKIDTGTNAP
+141 ISSAKIDSSKNAQTRNAP
-156 TKNAP
+156 LAVIKN
-161 PAAISRSTT
+161 STT
-170 KFTIQ
+170 RFIIQ
-175 PGYTV
+175 PRYTV
-180 TLDKGLTSDSL
+180 TLEDGLTADSL

-213 SAKIGG
+213 SAKVGG

-259 GEDLSGEKTAAYN
+259 GEDLSGENSAPYN

-295 KSYTCYKAENGG
+295 KSYTGYKAENGG

-312 ADITGDIVVTA
+312 AAVTGDIVITA
-323 QKTKINSGGGSSS
+323 QKNKINPGGTSGGGGS
-336 GGSGGGSSAKYVS
+336 SGGGSSAGTVS

-420 ITKGAPVEVNVYVT
+420 ITKGAPVEVNVYIT

-541 LNADVNRDRK
+541 LNTDVNRDRK

>member
-1 MESGDSCEFPTPLPL
+1 
-16 DVNFMK
+16 MK
-22 KRILSSLLA
+22 KRILSALLA
-31 FVLLLSALP
+31 FVLIVSALP
-40 MEVYAAETRYS
+40 VGGKAAESGGVAAQASIRYS
-51 VAASPDQTTDA
+51 VSASPDQTTDV
-62 GKTVS
+62 GKTVI
-67 MSVSVSGGKYNA
+67 MYVTVSGGSYNA
-79 YDLVLTYDTARL
+79 YDLALTYDAARL

-101 GASVTEKSGS
+101 GASVTEKNGS
-111 IRVIGYGADKSA
+111 IRVIGYGGDKSA
-123 STKVVTLTFKTKA
+123 STAVVTLTFRTK
-136 AGTAK
+136 
-141 VVISSAKIDTGTNAP
+141 
-156 TKNAP
+156 
-161 PAAISRSTT
+161 
-170 KFTIQ
+170 
-175 PGYTV
+175 
-180 TLDKGLTSDSL
+180 
-191 SAAAGEDYT
+191 AAGEDYT

-213 SAKIGG
+213 SAEVGG
-219 KDVTVKDNGDGTYTI
+219 EDVTVKDNGDGTYTI
-234 PGSEINGNIT
+234 PGGEITGNIT

-259 GEDLSGEKTAAYN
+259 GEDMSGEKTAAYN

-295 KSYTCYKAENGG
+295 KSYTGYKAEDGG

-312 ADITGDIVVTA
+312 AAIAGDIVVTA

-527 NARYTLVSMVMHKF
+527 NAKYTLASMVMHKF

>member
-1 MESGDSCEFPTPLPL
+1 
-16 DVNFMK
+16 MK
-22 KRILSSLLA
+22 KRILSALLA
-31 FVLLLSALP
+31 FVLIVSALP
-40 MEVYAAETRYS
+40 VGGKAAESGGVAAQASIRYS
-51 VAASPDQTTDA
+51 VSASPDQTTDV
-62 GKTVS
+62 GKTVI
-67 MSVSVSGGKYNA
+67 MYVTVSGGSYNA
-79 YDLVLTYDTARL
+79 YDLALTYDAARL

-101 GASVTEKSGS
+101 GASVTEKNGS
-111 IRVIGYGADKSA
+111 IRVIGYGGDKSA
-123 STKVVTLTFKTKA
+123 STAVVTLTFRTKA
-136 AGTAK
+136 TGTAK
-141 VVISSAKIDTGTNAP
+141 VVISSAKIDAGANAP

-161 PAAISRSTT
+161 SAAIRRSITQFIVQPQ
-170 KFTIQ
+170 FT
-175 PGYTV
+175 V
-180 TLDKGLTSDSL
+180 KLDEGLASDSL

-234 PGSEINGNIT
+234 PGGEITGNIT

-295 KSYTCYKAENGG
+295 KSYTGYKAEDGG

-312 ADITGDIVVTA
+312 AAVTGDIVITA

-359 AVGRKTTRRGSDYT
+359 AVGKKTTRRGSEYT

-398 YDSKKNIYRIS
+398 YDSKKDIYRIP
-409 GSEVTGDITIT
+409 GSAVTGDITIT
-420 ITKGAPVEVNVYVT
+420 VTKGATVEVNAYVT
-434 LDKQSMYLVTYSGS
+434 LDRQSMYLVTYSGS
-448 VEDGHVPM
+448 VADGHVPM

-474 VISSADEKEVVRTA
+474 VVSSADEKEVA
-488 RNSIIIGEGEAAA
+488 RAAQNSITIGEGEAAA

-514 IDVDDVHLDHDVY
+514 IDGDDAHLDRDVY
-527 NARYTLVSMVMHKF
+527 NAKYTLASMVMHKF

-558 WIVNRILSGQQGA
+558 WIVNRVLHG

>member
-1 MESGDSCEFPTPLPL
+1 
-16 DVNFMK
+16 MK
-22 KRILSSLLA
+22 KRILSMLLA
-31 FVLLLSALP
+31 CFMLLPVLPLGG
-40 MEVYAAETRYS
+40 YAAQ
-51 VAASPDQTTDA
+51 ASPRYTVSASQDQTTDV

-67 MSVSVSGGKYNA
+67 MTVSVAGGSYNA
-79 YDLVLTYDTARL
+79 YDLTLTYDTARL

-123 STKVVTLTFKTKA
+123 STKVVTLIFKTKA

-141 VVISSAKIDTGTNAP
+141 VVISSAKIDTGANAP

-161 PAAISRSTT
+161 PAAISRNTT

-180 TLDKGLTSDSL
+180 TLDEGLASDSL

-234 PGSEINGNIT
+234 PGGEITGNIT

-259 GEDLSGEKTAAYN
+259 GEDLSGENSATYN

-295 KSYTCYKAENGG
+295 KSYTGYKAENGG

-312 ADITGDIVVTA
+312 AAVTGDIVVTA